1 MQGCIPLSASSPWRH
16 LLGGCGNHCLLQ
28 QLSVPR
34 WLNPAVVGWGQVL
47 VSCSPPRGWG
57 CRRLGVASHL
67 GPWAPRGAVSHSCAG
82 ETLWAPTED
91 GQNLASSISRELP
104 EPVNPCIAE
113 RGGTPANILEDL
125 VMIDA
130 SEKHYPKQFPHD
142 LGSQRHFETLWDTW
156 GTLISR
162 CFSHGESGR
171 NARASSRAPNSVRPL
186 PGEEITRAGDN
197 FARALAKIPL
207 GFSLCGLAR
216 TSAAPKFI
224 YFALGVEWTWS
235 GSEQLP
241 LIVCFISPPPPP
253 SIGIFI

>member
-1 MQGCIPLSASSPWRH
+1 MWQSLPPAAAFCAQVAEPSRGGVGAGAGV
-16 LLGGCGNHCLLQ
+16 LL
-28 QLSVPR
+28 
-34 WLNPAVVGWGQVL
+34 
-47 VSCSPPRGWG
+47 PPRGWG

-142 LGSQRHFETLWDTW
+142 LGSQRHFETL
-156 GTLISR
+156 
-162 CFSHGESGR
+162 
-171 NARASSRAPNSVRPL
+171 
-186 PGEEITRAGDN
+186 
-197 FARALAKIPL
+197 
-207 GFSLCGLAR
+207 
-216 TSAAPKFI
+216 
-224 YFALGVEWTWS
+224 
-235 GSEQLP
+235 
-241 LIVCFISPPPPP
+241 
-253 SIGIFI
+253 